1 MAKRDNT
8 QRLDA
13 LLGSITD
20 EMLTFDPQQFTDNS
34 LRVERILLEMVRP
47 DPVQPR
53 RVLPESIHFEFHN
66 NRMTP
71 TQALRQL
78 VQTVQIAA
86 RQRGRPFNSVLEL
99 VAQGEDEQSEGAEI
113 RLSPEE
119 QLLHDLVNLA
129 ITIRD
134 DGQVNPLTV
143 VDVSQGAMRLYR
155 IAMRLYRIE
164 TGERRYWATW
174 LLRDFI
180 PEYSGDGM
188 IPCIIIPAAQSSVFR
203 QAKENT
209 ARSGLSAIA
218 MARQAALLLLTVHG
232 CEIPAYAVGND
243 FYPAYA
249 VGNDFYRQA
258 LNLDLRG
265 KREYTDAILS
275 AMGGIS
281 RSQFSR
287 LKSLL
292 TLSDEALELAD
303 RHDVDEG
310 KLRYVVEVPSEAQC
324 EASEAQCEAIQ
335 QIVAFDL
342 TVKQIKD
349 MLSEAGEPSTEP
361 TEEFPKDAV
370 RLTKLLRNVDRLNS
384 EALARTFVHQERDV
398 QVARARLRSLR
409 SLLDEAERHLANM

>member
-155 IAMRLYRIE
+155 IE

-232 CEIPAYAVGND
+232 CEIPAYAVV
-243 FYPAYA
+243 PAYA

-310 KLRYVVEVPSEAQC
+310 KLRYVVEVP
-324 EASEAQCEAIQ
+324 SEAQCEAIQ

>member
-99 VAQGEDEQSEGAEI
+99 VTQGDDEQSEGAELK
-113 RLSPEE
+113 LSPEE

-143 VDVSQGAMRLYR
+143 VDVSQGAT
-155 IAMRLYRIE
+155 RLYRIE

-243 FYPAYA
+243 FY
-249 VGNDFYRQA
+249 RQA
-258 LNLDLRG
+258 LTLDLRG

-275 AMGGIS
+275 AMGGVG
-281 RSQFSR
+281 RMQFSR
-287 LKSLL
+287 FKALL
-292 TLSDEALELAD
+292 ALGDEALELAD
-303 RHDVDEG
+303 RFNVDEW
-310 KLRYVVEVPSEAQC
+310 KLRHILELPAEAQA
-324 EASEAQCEAIQ
+324 EMVRQIVQFNLTGKQIEQMLVAGEDIQTSRDDEAI
-335 QIVAFDL
+335 APETKRL
-342 TVKQIKD
+342 VKFLKN
-349 MLSEAGEPSTEP
+349 
-361 TEEFPKDAV
+361 V
-370 RLTKLLRNVDRLNS
+370 RDTKAED
-384 EALARTFVHQERDV
+384 
-398 QVARARLRSLR
+398 VARALVSQEKDVDLARARVLALKRLL
-409 SLLDEAERHLANM
+409 EQIERCLG